1 MGSRSSIRYA
11 YGIEA
16 KCSDCC
22 VHLFCLKCALCQE
35 ARELK
40 YRGASPDA
48 PALWQKRMAD
58 AQAGPIVVTT
68 APVHHTPPSYV
79 PPPPTYVSQ
88 PPNVAVGVPVVGPP
102 PHQPAA
108 ATAPLPPGKK
118 V

>member
-1 MGSRSSIRYA
+1 MAPG
-11 YGIEA
+11 GTLHD
-16 KCSDCC
+16 SDTL
-22 VHLFCLKCALCQE
+22 VLCT
-35 ARELK
+35 
-40 YRGASPDA
+40 
-48 PALWQKRMAD
+48 
-58 AQAGPIVVTT
+58 QAGPIVVTT

-79 PPPPTYVSQ
+79 PPPPTYVSK